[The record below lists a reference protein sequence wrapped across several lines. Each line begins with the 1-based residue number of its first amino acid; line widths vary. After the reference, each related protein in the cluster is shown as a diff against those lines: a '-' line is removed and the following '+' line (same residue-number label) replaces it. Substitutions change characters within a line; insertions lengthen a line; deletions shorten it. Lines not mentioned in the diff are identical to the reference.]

1 MIDQEAIKKIS
12 DLSRKAGFYQGL
24 LEGLMMQCKKG
35 NGVHYFDSEVFRQLE
50 LTIARK
56 KELTK

>member
-35 NGVHYFDSEVFRQLE
+35 NKVHYFDSEVFYKLE
-50 LTIARK
+50 LAIARE
-56 KELTK
+56 KENEK